1 MCTYCMRRKS
11 RRQPVQVQRPT
22 TQIVRTR
29 LYTRRAPRP
38 ASARRTLG
46 FLLKVLVF
54 LSKSQPAV
62 FTVAGFFFFFRYP
75 KADAHTTT
83 PGEMGALAKG
93 LLRQGSVI
101 GAQLSR
107 RMDWRA
113 DVDAGLPR
121 LVAGTLA
128 RLLLPVARHAARHA
142 LLFQTAKL
150 HLTGLP
156 SAPESKRPLWL
167 EALVCV
173 PSVVL
178 FERSRVQD
186 QLIVQRARRVA
197 AARPATRYARA
208 QRVSRRRTP
217 RKHACALILL
227 QSHRDCEC
235 VWPPRTAATA
245 RAVTARAGDTVAT
258 APALPLQRRWRC
270 SREQSNADTAR
281 SALF

>member
-11 RRQPVQVQRPT
+11 RAGNLQVQRPT
-22 TQIVRTR
+22 TQRVRTR

-46 FLLKVLVF
+46 FLLQVLVF

-128 RLLLPVARHAARHA
+128 RLLLPVARHAAGHA
-142 LLFQTAKL
+142 LLFQTARSS

-167 EALVCV
+167 EAPRLRPVRCT
-173 PSVVL
+173 L
-178 FERSRVQD
+178 REISR
-186 QLIVQRARRVA
+186 
-197 AARPATRYARA
+197 P
-208 QRVSRRRTP
+208 
-217 RKHACALILL
+217 
-227 QSHRDCEC
+227 
-235 VWPPRTAATA
+235 
-245 RAVTARAGDTVAT
+245 
-258 APALPLQRRWRC
+258 
-270 SREQSNADTAR
+270 R
-281 SALF
+281 SAHCTEGTSGSCSTSGHALCTRTKGFATSDTQKACLRSYSPAESSRLRVRLASTHSRHSQSRHSQSG